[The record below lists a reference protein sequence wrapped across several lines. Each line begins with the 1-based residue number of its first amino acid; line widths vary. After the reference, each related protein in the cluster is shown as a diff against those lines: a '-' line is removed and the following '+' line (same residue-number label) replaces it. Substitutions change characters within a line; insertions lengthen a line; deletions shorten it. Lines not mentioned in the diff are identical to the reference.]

1 VGLSTLKGFHLNLIR
16 NVARSKRLVDRKV
29 TGIYLDNL
37 QPMPTKH
44 KDKVATRMTS
54 VRLLKAWNTVKSS
67 FHHDSVEVF

>member
-1 VGLSTLKGFHLNLIR
+1 VGLSTLRGFHLSVIG
-16 NVARSKRLVDRKV
+16 NVAKVERLVDGKV

-44 KDKVATRMTS
+44 KDKMATRMTS
-54 VRLLKAWNTVKSS
+54 ARPLKAAS